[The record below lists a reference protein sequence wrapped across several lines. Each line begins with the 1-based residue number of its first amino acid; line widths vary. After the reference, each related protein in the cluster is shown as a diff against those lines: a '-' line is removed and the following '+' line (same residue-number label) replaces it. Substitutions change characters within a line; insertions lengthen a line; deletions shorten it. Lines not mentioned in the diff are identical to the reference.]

1 MLIGCGKENNED
13 VYNDIVEKY
22 DQLKSYQL
30 EGKLEM
36 INNET
41 TYEYDVKSTYKE
53 TNNFKVELTNKI
65 NDHKQIILRNKEG
78 VYVVTPSLNK
88 SFKFQS
94 EWPYNNSQVYLLQSI
109 MQDIKNDKNRKIKID
124 DNKKIIESSVN
135 YINNKKLVKQK
146 VIFSKKN
153 IMKSVEVYN
162 DDGIVQIR
170 INFEKIKLN
179 PKIED
184 DVFNLDKN
192 ISLEVEEKE
201 LPTGKIE
208 DIIYPMYLPEDTKLT
223 NQQKFNIENGERV
236 ILTFSNED
244 NKTMTFIQETA
255 NNDENIVSV
264 DGNLSH
270 IGDVIGVINEEYLYW
285 NTNGVDYYL
294 ISNSIEND
302 QLLEVAKSI
311 NTVSVIK

>member
-1 MLIGCGKENNED
+1 
-13 VYNDIVEKY
+13 
-22 DQLKSYQL
+22 
-30 EGKLEM
+30 M

-223 NQQKFNIENGERV
+223 NQQKFNIGNGERV

>member
-1 MLIGCGKENNED
+1 
-13 VYNDIVEKY
+13 
-22 DQLKSYQL
+22 
-30 EGKLEM
+30 M

>member
-1 MLIGCGKENNED
+1 
-13 VYNDIVEKY
+13 
-22 DQLKSYQL
+22 
-30 EGKLEM
+30 M

-192 ISLEVEEKE
+192 TSLEVEEKE

-208 DIIYPMYLPEDTKLT
+208 DIIYPSYLPEDTKLT